1 MSNIREIIGK
11 WPGTDAEFDETMR
24 EIEKEREMCEETEC
38 VHLYGL
44 AKECIGK
51 HRNDFEPVNVTWP
64 GIRDRDSDREPIEN
78 VVYLSEVAR
87 LSESD
92 GFLRF
97 VYCPRCGMKFDWDY
111 LYYDYAGDDE

>member
-1 MSNIREIIGK
+1 MSNIRKIIGK

-51 HRNDFEPVNVTWP
+51 HRNDFEP
-64 GIRDRDSDREPIEN
+64 IEN

-111 LYYDYAGDDE
+111 LYYDYAEDDE